1 MQDFQLI
8 FWWVLPALVFT
19 GMSLIAGFLFYKRTR
34 NSAAKNSN
42 TVLVANS
49 YRMRNTPAYQKA
61 LRKLWVQLIVAAAIF
76 VLSGVAAAFG
86 AARPVAVTVEHP
98 DKHNRD
104 IVLCLD
110 ASGSMFDVD
119 IDILKKFDELVDQF
133 KGERVSLTIFNA
145 TARQVFPLT
154 DDYDYIKENLQYS
167 VRMFQEAV
175 PQFEGEEIPPEA
187 SQFLS
192 STLGRAEG
200 ASLIGD
206 GLYGCSLSFDYK
218 EDQERSRSIILATD
232 NVVNGTELVPLD
244 QAAQDATE
252 SNIRV
257 YGINPGS
264 RALGI
269 GYVPD
274 SAINAMKSAVES
286 TKGKFFLLNDI
297 QATATIVDEIS
308 TTETTRIQGSP
319 VVILQDTPELVL
331 YAILTLFSAGFLYIV
346 WRKL

>member
-1 MQDFQLI
+1 MQNFQLI
-8 FWWVLPALVFT
+8 LWWVLPALIFA
-19 GMSLIAGFLFYKRTR
+19 GMVLIAGFLFYKRTR
-34 NSAAKNSN
+34 KAATKDSN

-61 LRKLWVQLIVAAAIF
+61 LRKLWTQLIIAATIF
-76 VLSGVAAAFG
+76 ILSGIAAAFG
-86 AARPVAVTVEHP
+86 AARPVSVTVEHP

-133 KGERVSLTIFNA
+133 KGERVSLTVFNA
-145 TARQVFPLT
+145 TAMQIFPLT
-154 DDYDYIKENLQYS
+154 DDYEYIKDNLQHTIK
-167 VRMFQEAV
+167 MFEDNYNTK
-175 PQFEGEEIPPEA
+175 EGSE
-187 SQFLS
+187 FLS
-192 STLGRAEG
+192 ATLGRSEG

-244 QAAQDATE
+244 QAAQDAAD

-264 RALGI
+264 RALGT
-269 GYVPD
+269 GFVPD

-286 TKGKFFLLNDI
+286 TKGKFFLLNDL

-308 TTETTRIQGSP
+308 ATETTRIQGSP
-319 VVILQDTPELVL
+319 VVILQDTPEIVL
-331 YAILTLFSAGFLYIV
+331 YAILVLFSAGFLYIV

>member
-8 FWWVLPALVFT
+8 FWWVLPALVFA
-19 GMSLIAGFLFYKRTR
+19 GMVLIAGFLFYRRTR
-34 NSAAKNSN
+34 KPVAKNNS

-61 LRKLWVQLIVAAAIF
+61 LRKLWVQLIIAAAIF
-76 VLSGVAAAFG
+76 VLSGAAAAFG

-133 KGERVSLTIFNA
+133 RGERVSLTVFNA

-154 DDYDYIKENLQYS
+154 DDYEYIKENLQHS
-167 VRMFQEAV
+167 TRMFEENYNT
-175 PQFEGEEIPPEA
+175 PEGAE
-187 SQFLS
+187 FLS
-192 STLGRAEG
+192 STLGRNEG

-269 GYVPD
+269 GYVPE

-308 TTETTRIQGSP
+308 ATETTRIQGSP

-331 YAILTLFSAGFLYIV
+331 YIILALFSAGFLYIV